1 MGHNPRRATVI
12 LHWIVPKGISLF
24 DSKGQPIS
32 IRLSDNNVDV
42 ASIQKWEQ
50 KKPTLLVINYTNPWV
65 IDEVYNESTTN
76 VKGVLATFGTTLD
89 AVLDVLSGRVNP
101 SGKMPFYSDFNR
113 SCASKSRY
121 SRF

>member
-1 MGHNPRRATVI
+1 M
-12 LHWIVPKGISLF
+12 KQKSY
-24 DSKGQPIS
+24 
-32 IRLSDNNVDV
+32 
-42 ASIQKWEQ
+42 QKWEQ

-101 SGKMPFYSDFNR
+101 NGKMPFSTPISTEVVPSQKEDIPGFEEGEDYALFHYNEGL
-113 SCASKSRY
+113 RY
-121 SRF
+121 AESP